1 MATFDM
7 ALEKGL
13 PTNLDAERY
22 VLGSILL
29 DDTLFVQVPRYSSPT
44 TSAWRSIAVS
54 SGAWPP

>member
-1 MATFDM
+1 MATIDM

-29 DDTLFVQVPRYSSPT
+29 DDTFFVQV
-44 TSAWRSIAVS
+44 AAVLE
-54 SGAWPP
+54 PDD